1 MPSSAPTT
9 PRATRVRRPTRE
21 RYAGQVLRKEPF
33 QFVLSE
39 TIVIL
44 NPAARSDRAKRSRAR
59 VESLAR
65 GCTVCA
71 SSRAGEAELLARNAA
86 REGFKKIVAAGGDGT
101 INEVVNGLAGS
112 TATLGLLPIGTV
124 NVFASELGLPIHNLQ
139 SCWNII
145 EGDETRVIDLPRANE
160 KYFVQLAGVGLDAQ
174 VVKETSLALKR
185 NFGPLSYLISAAQI
199 AARRPPR
206 LYLESENAPTNE
218 ASFVLIG
225 NGRRYGGPFPF
236 FKQAQLD
243 DGLLDVVAFKQ
254 VGYLEIIKYLQDVFF
269 SSEIRLPEVEYFQTQ
284 RLRITSDQD
293 VPVELDGE
301 LVGNCPVEFV
311 LREHRLRVLAPALA
325 NAAG

>member
-1 MPSSAPTT
+1 MDD
-9 PRATRVRRPTRE
+9 
-21 RYAGQVLRKEPF
+21 
-33 QFVLSE
+33 

-71 SSRAGEAELLARNAA
+71 STSAAEAELLARNAA
-86 REGFKKIVAAGGDGT
+86 AEGFGKVVAAGGDGT
-101 INEVVNGLAGS
+101 INAVVNGLVGS
-112 TATLGLLPIGTV
+112 SATLGLLPIGTV
-124 NVFASELGLPIHNLQ
+124 NVFAIELGLPIHDLEQ
-139 SCWNII
+139 CWDII
-145 EGDETRVIDLPRANE
+145 ERDHVRLIDLPSANG

-185 NFGPLSYLISAAQI
+185 NFGPLSYLICAAQI

-206 LYLESENAPTNE
+206 LFIESANAPINE

-236 FKQAQLD
+236 FKHAVLD
-243 DGLLDVVAFKQ
+243 DGLLDVVAFRQ

-269 SSEIRLPEVEYFQTQ
+269 SSDIRLPEVEYFQTE
-284 RLRITSDQD
+284 RLRVSSDQE

-301 LVGNCPVEFV
+301 LVGNCPVEF
-311 LREHRLRVLAPALA
+311 RMQDHRLRVLAPTAVS
-325 NAAG
+325 